1 MWHGH
6 CLPCICSIGTAKH
19 ARLDFDIP
27 EVKCL
32 AFYSSLRVALDL
44 DPLIQTGLVILNQV
58 GCLLIRVCLEN
69 FTDSGPARSDPG
81 V

>member
-1 MWHGH
+1 MAWTLFALYLFHWHRKTCETG
-6 CLPCICSIGTAKH
+6 
-19 ARLDFDIP
+19 FDIP

-69 FTDSGPARSDPG
+69 FTDSGPARSGPG